1 MNKKDLVKKISKDS
15 KIKIKKTSKIFDR
28 VIDLISKDIKKKRIV
43 SISDFGE
50 FKIKRQDM
58 RILQNKNMTNVVIP
72 PKDIIEFEM
81 SDELKSYL
89 KTDG

>member
-15 KIKIKKTSKIFDR
+15 KIKIKKTSKIFDK
-28 VIDLISKDIKKKRIV
+28 VIVLILKDIKKKRIV
-43 SISDFGE
+43 SISGFGE
-50 FKIKRQDM
+50 FKIERQEM
-58 RILQNKNMTNVVIP
+58 KIFQNKNRTNHIIP

-89 KTDG
+89 NTDG